1 MTPCVANQHGLSLV
15 HAEAM
20 LGLDLLAPGRSG
32 LPVIPPR
39 ALWCVGRASPLELL
53 TSAATVNQWR
63 FEQRSMHAGVREEV
77 EGVVVKLR
85 KASRTV
91 GAHGSGIPVSLT
103 LVLMMMLPVCW

>member
-1 MTPCVANQHGLSLV
+1 MNQ
-15 HAEAM
+15 
-20 LGLDLLAPGRSG
+20 
-32 LPVIPPR
+32 
-39 ALWCVGRASPLELL
+39 PLELW

-91 GAHGSGIPVSLT
+91 GSHDSGIPVSHT
-103 LVLMMMLPVCW
+103 PILMMMLPVCW

>member
-1 MTPCVANQHGLSLV
+1 MPGAHVVPGAWPSFQP
-15 HAEAM
+15 AE
-20 LGLDLLAPGRSG
+20 
-32 LPVIPPR
+32 LPKP
-39 ALWCVGRASPLELL
+39 ASFPVELL

-91 GAHGSGIPVSLT
+91 GSHGSGIPVSLT